1 MSTTTD
7 GTETTAEA
15 EFVADDP
22 EAAPE
27 PAGAAET
34 PEATV
39 SEVQMA
45 LALVGVAPTL
55 TPGEKLRAAYAL
67 LESFRNDRILI
78 APGPGPCTIC
88 DQPAM
93 ARIEIWLGKHVRL
106 CRWCGQRIVDANGP
120 RPA

>member
-15 EFVADDP
+15 EFVADD
-22 EAAPE
+22 
-27 PAGAAET
+27 